1 MIDEAYAQAIRIL
14 GECVSDIGFKASA
27 LPGGYNEIWGRD
39 SMITLLG
46 AVASNDP
53 TLITAARASLDTLR
67 QYQTNLGLI
76 PNNVDVENNE
86 PQYRAYMDGTLWY
99 IIGSY
104 YYFKKTNDRDFLQK
118 SAPSLARAVRWLAHQ
133 DVDNSG
139 LISTQE
145 ASNWMDLFPVR
156 GKVLYDNALYY
167 GALRAGRY
175 IAHALADADAEAA
188 FCTRAEMV
196 WHSIHYIFWI
206 HESQSKLR
214 ENLAELAA
222 LEGKIKNA
230 RYLEDELIRIAQTC
244 SSLGWRPYFLAFYGF
259 REYGDWFDSLGNML
273 TILFD
278 AATKDQ
284 TDIILDFAGQVGI
297 SQPYPIKAVYP
308 PIYPGEKEWREYFKM
323 GNQNLPHHY
332 HNGGIWP
339 FAGGFYVATLI
350 KAGRIDTAQKALHSL
365 ASANYAGKNG
375 DWEFNEWLHGVTG
388 NPMGYEKQAWSAA
401 MYIFAY
407 HCVKD
412 GKVDFI

>member
-14 GECVSDIGFKASA
+14 QACVSDIGFKASA
-27 LPGGYNEIWGRD
+27 LPGGYNEVWGRD

-46 AVASNDP
+46 AVASGNP
-53 TLITAARASLDTLR
+53 ALITAARASLDTLR
-67 QYQTNLGLI
+67 QYQTDLGLI

-99 IIGSY
+99 VIGSY
-104 YYFKKTNDRDFLQK
+104 YYFKKTGDRNFLKK
-118 SAPSLARAVRWLAHQ
+118 SAQSINLAVRWLAHQ

-145 ASNWMDLFPVR
+145 AANWMDLFPVR
-156 GKVLYDNALYY
+156 GKVLYDNTLYY
-167 GALRAGRY
+167 GALRAGGY
-175 IAHALADADAEAA
+175 IAHALGDTNTETT

-196 WHSIHYIFWI
+196 WRSIHYIFWI
-206 HESQSKLR
+206 HESQSKLG
-214 ENLAELAA
+214 ENLGELSA
-222 LEGKIKNA
+222 LKKKIKNV
-230 RYLEDELIRIAQTC
+230 RYREDEFIRIAQTC
-244 SSLGWRPYFLAFYGF
+244 SGLGWRPYFLAFYGF

-278 AATKDQ
+278 VANESQADV
-284 TDIILDFAGQVGI
+284 IFDFANQIGI

-308 PIYPGEKEWREYFKM
+308 AIYPGEREWRDYFKI
-323 GNQNLPHHY
+323 GNLNLPHQY
-332 HNGGIWP
+332 HNGGVWP
-339 FAGGFYVATLI
+339 FVGGFYVAALV
-350 KAGRIDTAQKALHSL
+350 KAGRIDAAEKTLHSL
-365 ASANYAGKNG
+365 ASANYLGKSG

-388 NPMGYEKQAWSAA
+388 NPMGNEKQAWSAA

-407 HCVKD
+407 HCLKA